1 MAIDLSDDRLN
12 AKIRNAQKLKT
23 PYMLIIGEKEM
34 SGDLVS
40 VRYRSGKQ
48 VNGVPT
54 ADFIQEVRGVI
65 DRKEQI

>member
-1 MAIDLSDDRLN
+1 M
-12 AKIRNAQKLKT
+12 KT

-40 VRYRSGKQ
+40 VRYRNGKQ

-54 ADFIQEVRGVI
+54 ADFISEVHGVI